1 MLYFSSSLFTA
12 ALALVFSYLSACAGG
27 AGYCGMGAMII
38 AAIAVPGALVT
49 TLLCGLPVNRKDPQR
64 GAVYF
69 GIAVVSAIVSV
80 SVATS
85 ILW

>member
-1 MLYFSSSLFTA
+1 MLYFSSSLFAA

-49 TLLCGLPVNRKDPQR
+49 TLLCGLPVNRNA
-64 GAVYF
+64 AVPENWTV
-69 GIAVVSAIVSV
+69 G
-80 SVATS
+80 
-85 ILW
+85 

>member
-1 MLYFSSSLFTA
+1 
-12 ALALVFSYLSACAGG
+12 
-27 AGYCGMGAMII
+27 MGAMII